1 MMVEARLDRKDQQHT
16 CLFPTRYSF
25 SNLRSPRCAR
35 DHKIPS
41 LRLLA
46 YRVGAK
52 RQEQLGLPSGEAGS
66 CRATD
71 RRLMRVTSAI
81 AVLHQIIKDTH
92 IRFADPPSR
101 EGYPLGFPRGE
112 AIKIQGWAGVTE
124 PIPTLASG
132 EPTHQH
138 KTLTFIRWVGF

>member
-1 MMVEARLDRKDQQHT
+1 MMVEARLDHKDQQHT

-71 RRLMRVTSAI
+71 RRLMRVFPHRKSLQPLSFYKGCACARKAGYGDLPLTLSHRAI
-81 AVLHQIIKDTH
+81 IAIIAINAT
-92 IRFADPPSR
+92 FFNGA
-101 EGYPLGFPRGE
+101 EGR
-112 AIKIQGWAGVTE
+112 IDCK
-124 PIPTLASG
+124 SN
-132 EPTHQH
+132 
-138 KTLTFIRWVGF
+138 